1 MANRCRLP
9 DMQICITATLEQQL
23 HLRFNVCSRRWRG
36 QAEDPQRRTGKKA
49 TCPSARTGSDQWTN
63 TSRTAWQSVDVEV
76 GDGQDDARRIGAAL
90 GMSVSWSARCACSDK
105 FFVLL
110 S

>member
-1 MANRCRLP
+1 MVSEVEGTDRLG
-9 DMQICITATLEQQL
+9 TATGRQESDTSK
-23 HLRFNVCSRRWRG
+23 CK
-36 QAEDPQRRTGKKA
+36 D
-49 TCPSARTGSDQWTN
+49 SDQWTSA
-63 TSRTAWQSVDVEV
+63 SRTAWQSVDVGV
-76 GDGQDDARRIGAAL
+76 VMGIGQDDARRIGAGL